1 MPERKPLEQRFSALK
16 GEATTWIPAW
26 REIRNYVNP
35 TRGRFAGDLPNR
47 GKLID
52 HKLILDSHPQRALE
66 KLADGL
72 AASRTSPSR
81 PWWRP
86 TIDDLGRTMLGCL
99 AAARWAFQYA
109 HLEPSVED
117 VRCAGVA
124 IFIAALDDRCTLPA
138 ATDLPETDA
147 DVADPTIPFPG
158 RPEEGGRNMEEED
171 LPFGPTYH

>member
-52 HKLILDSHPQRALE
+52 HKLILDSHPQRAIE

-72 AASRTSPSR
+72 AAYLTSPSR

-86 TIDDLGRTMLGCL
+86 TIDDLDLMEWGPVKEWLSKVERGMYSVQAGSNFHTAMH
-99 AAARWAFQYA
+99 ADYKEYA
-109 HLEPSVED
+109 S
-117 VRCAGVA
+117 
-124 IFIAALDDRCTLPA
+124 F
-138 ATDLPETDA
+138 AT
-147 DVADPTIPFPG
+147 
-158 RPEEGGRNMEEED
+158 
-171 LPFGPTYH
+171 